1 MELSTC
7 IECGRSFGSKNGEKL
22 CKRCSEKKVDD
33 DFKKVRD
40 YLYDHPGADIK
51 VVSEETGV
59 EEAIIL
65 KLLRQDRLE
74 VVDEA
79 TSIIKCRSCGKPIK
93 SGKLCENCK
102 KVELAKSL
110 QSMGEDIQKSIQE
123 SQNKKVAYFRDK

>member
-1 MELSTC
+1 M
-7 IECGRSFGSKNGEKL
+7 
-22 CKRCSEKKVDD
+22 
-33 DFKKVRD
+33 
-40 YLYDHPGADIK
+40 
-51 VVSEETGV
+51 VSEETGV

>member
-33 DFKKVRD
+33 DFKKVR
-40 YLYDHPGADIK
+40 ADIK